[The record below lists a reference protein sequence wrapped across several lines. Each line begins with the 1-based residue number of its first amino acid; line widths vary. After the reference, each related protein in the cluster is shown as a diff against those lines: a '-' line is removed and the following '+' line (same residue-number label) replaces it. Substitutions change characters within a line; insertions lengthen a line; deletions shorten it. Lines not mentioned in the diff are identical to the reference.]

1 MKRVIFRRIYCCS
14 IAYIFQNMLFRCG
27 WNCERTDFP
36 PNFDNLLIG
45 CGNRYF
51 EQLLPVYI
59 SAELAWMTRSSNRCW
74 RICCHRR
81 TVTGRIH
88 CSDIGSFLQIS
99 QKLREFSVYMYRKK
113 FLGISI
119 STTYLK
125 ITEIEG
131 SLSTNWSSTAI
142 TSKPSKIDFNS

>member
-1 MKRVIFRRIYCCS
+1 MKRVIFRKFYCYS

-36 PNFDNLLIG
+36 PNFDDLLID

-51 EQLLPVYI
+51 EQFLPVYI
-59 SAELAWMTRSSNRCW
+59 SAGLAWMTRSPNRCW
-74 RICCHRR
+74 RICCYRR

-88 CSDIGSFLQIS
+88 YSDIGSFLQIS
-99 QKLREFSVYMYRKK
+99 QKLREFSAYVYRKK

-125 ITEIEG
+125 IIEIGG
-131 SLSTNWSSTAI
+131 SLSTDWSSTAI
-142 TSKPSKIDFNS
+142 TSKPSKIDVNS